1 MHFPRVYPSISSF
14 SALTGLGAA
23 TLLLMCSSAQA
34 ANYTWNTTSGTWN
47 ATATNWTGSGGG
59 TNPWDITNGATNNA
73 TFTVSGANT
82 VTVSGTVYA
91 NQINKT
97 DSSGITTLSSGTIT
111 LAGSA
116 PSITNNGTSGLT
128 ISSKISGSNGV
139 VVTLGSGAGGTGSVS
154 FNAANDYSGT
164 TTINGAG
171 NGLTVTNNGAL
182 GTSSV
187 LVNANGMTTLR

>member
-14 SALTGLGAA
+14 SALTGLVAA

-59 TNPWDITNGATNNA
+59 TDPWDISNGATNNA

-91 NQINKT
+91 NRINKT
-97 DSSGITTLSSGTIT
+97 DSAGTTTLSSGTIT

-116 PSITNNGTSGLT
+116 PSITNNGTFGLS
-128 ISSKISGSNGV
+128 ISSKLSGSNGV
-139 VVTLGSGAGGTGSVS
+139 VVTL
-154 FNAANDYSGT
+154 
-164 TTINGAG
+164 
-171 NGLTVTNNGAL
+171 
-182 GTSSV
+182 
-187 LVNANGMTTLR
+187 